1 MNIAYQRERKRVCP
15 TPLRPR
21 TYAWAA
27 LFPQKHRV
35 ASGPDS
41 PADSVTIQRYIVS
54 ATRVICVCKEIR
66 FTGV

>member
-1 MNIAYQRERKRVCP
+1 MDIAYQREIKRVCP

-35 ASGPDS
+35 ASGLYL
-41 PADSVTIQRYIVS
+41 PADSVTW
-54 ATRVICVCKEIR
+54 
-66 FTGV
+66 